1 MKFGVLLLVLVPTIA
16 VSCAAPAESDRGEHE
31 VAIEFLETP
40 EAVQATIKRVTT
52 VDSITELEKVT
63 SNGTT
68 VYDVEFKKGDGTKEI
83 TIDASGK
90 IIQGDDDDDDDDD
103 EDDDDDDDDDDD

>member
-16 VSCAAPAESDRGEHE
+16 VSCAAPAESDRGEYE

-40 EAVQATIKRVTT
+40 EAVQATIN
-52 VDSITELEKVT
+52 
-63 SNGTT
+63 NGTT
-68 VYDVEFKKGDGTKEI
+68 VYDVECKKGDGTKEI

-90 IIQGDDDDDDDDD
+90 IIQGDDDDEDDD
-103 EDDDDDDDDDDD
+103 EDDDDDDDEDDDD